1 MSISC
6 PNCKTDPIW
15 LYYPEEN
22 SKECGN
28 CGFTFEP
35 KANSGIYE
43 ISLIADG
50 HQLQV
55 DTIVAASIDSAKRIY
70 EDKYGVNLSNEQYQA
85 VRIGD
90 VV

>member
-1 MSISC
+1 MHENMFVSNDPLNKIPVHAKALVTGSPRSGMSL
-6 PNCKTDPIW
+6 PAD
-15 LYYPEEN
+15 
-22 SKECGN
+22 
-28 CGFTFEP
+28 
-35 KANSGIYE
+35 SGIYE
-43 ISLIADG
+43 IRLIADG

-70 EDKYGVNLSNEQYQA
+70 EDKYGVTLANEQYQA